1 MICPYFPTPF
11 LFFISEEV
19 PLLLYYSHVP
29 IFIISILI
37 GFFVLIKDRFSLL
50 SKALAIPLFL
60 FSLWLLFDLITW
72 TNNSSD
78 TIMFVWSFFGLLLV
92 LISFFFFRF
101 LYIFIKKEELPF
113 YLYLIYFILIL
124 PVILLTFTSFNLTG
138 FDLVLCA
145 SLEKDIFT
153 NYYFGVGF
161 LILIYTCIFL
171 IESYR
176 KSDPILKREILLMG
190 IGTLSFLFAFLLTG
204 FSGSLLKYLGLVE
217 NYQIEQ
223 YVFYPMIIF
232 IIGLGYLTTKYKIF
246 NLKLLA
252 TQAFVWGLVALIGS
266 QFFFIK
272 ISVNFILN
280 GIGFFGSI
288 ILGQY
293 LIKSV
298 KKEIE
303 AKEELVKLNIE
314 LKDLLKQRESLVH
327 LVTHKVKGSFTRSKY
342 IFAGLLDGT
351 FGEISEVVKKYAQ
364 MGLES
369 DNGGIQ
375 TVNLVLNASNLST
388 GGVKYEMKP
397 VDFKEIVQKVLVDK
411 KIQAEAKGLQMESN
425 IHDEKGDVYNVS
437 GDVFWLTEAVN
448 NLIDNS
454 IKYTKEGKIS
464 IDLHDGNGKVNL
476 SVKDTG
482 IGITEEDKK
491 HLFTEGGRG
500 KESVKVN
507 VDSTGYGLYSVKLI
521 IQEHKGKVWAE
532 SEGEGKGSAF
542 YIELPA
548 DSTPV
553 VFEEI
558 KA

>member
-1 MICPYFPTPF
+1 MEYFYCLDSVPN
-11 LFFISEEV
+11 LFGLFDTTIAPS
-19 PLLLYYSHVP
+19 LLYYSYIP
-29 IFIISILI
+29 IVIISLVFGFLVYNKNTKHLLSNKLFFAIVVSFSLFIMNEIVQWIAVPTSLVHFGWELAPLLQILTLISSIYFVLVFINQHDEKFFQKILLFMFTLPVLVLLPTTFNMESFDLINCESQI
-37 GFFVLIKDRFSLL
+37 GPLFTYVYTLEILSIFFVLFICLRKYFKTDDKILRRQILFITLGTSAFIVMLSASNIFGEIFNMYEINLIGPIGMVIFLGLL
-50 SKALAIPLFL
+50 S
-60 FSLWLLFDLITW
+60 
-72 TNNSSD
+72 
-78 TIMFVWSFFGLLLV
+78 
-92 LISFFFFRF
+92 
-101 LYIFIKKEELPF
+101 
-113 YLYLIYFILIL
+113 YLIVRFQTFNVKLI
-124 PVILLTFTSFNLTG
+124 
-138 FDLVLCA
+138 
-145 SLEKDIFT
+145 
-153 NYYFGVGF
+153 
-161 LILIYTCIFL
+161 
-171 IESYR
+171 
-176 KSDPILKREILLMG
+176 
-190 IGTLSFLFAFLLTG
+190 
-204 FSGSLLKYLGLVE
+204 
-217 NYQIEQ
+217 
-223 YVFYPMIIF
+223 
-232 IIGLGYLTTKYKIF
+232 
-246 NLKLLA
+246 A
-252 TQAFVWGLVALIGS
+252 TQALVWVLVALIGT

-272 ISVNFILN
+272 ITVNFILT
-280 GIGFFGSI
+280 GVTFIGAIVFG
-288 ILGQY
+288 LF

-298 KKEIE
+298 KKEIKQ
-303 AKEELVKLNIE
+303 KEELAKLNID
-314 LKDLLKQRESLVH
+314 LQDLLKQRESLVH

-351 FGEISEVVKKYAQ
+351 FGEISDQVKKYAQ

-375 TVNLVLNASNLST
+375 TVNLVLNASNLSA
-388 GGVKYEMKP
+388 GSVKYEMKP

-425 IHDEKGDVYNVS
+425 IHDDKSDVYNVS

-464 IDLHDGNGKVNL
+464 VDLHDGNGKVNL

-532 SEGEGKGSAF
+532 SGGEGKGSAF

-553 VFEEI
+553 VSEVA
-558 KA
+558 KT

>member
-223 YVFYPMIIF
+223 YGFYPMIIF

-553 VFEEI
+553 VSEVP